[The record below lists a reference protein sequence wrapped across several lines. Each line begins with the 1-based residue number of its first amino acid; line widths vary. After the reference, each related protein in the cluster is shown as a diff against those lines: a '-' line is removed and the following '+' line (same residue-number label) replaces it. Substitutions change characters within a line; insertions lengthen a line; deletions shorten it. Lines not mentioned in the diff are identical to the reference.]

1 MLRLVAI
8 AALTIPLFF
17 LLLTLLSR
25 VGLSDDHA
33 AVAAMVTAFV
43 LAPMAFLKLRR
54 PATPDRPNGLPPESL
69 YVVTLTSDEIRVSHP
84 RRPTEAI
91 MLSELSE
98 VSIVTNDSGPWGTD
112 VWWLLLGAKPKS
124 GCSFPGGASGEE
136 TVLKFVQSLPGFSN
150 EAFVEAMGSTSN
162 ARFVCWRAGA

>member
-43 LAPMAFLKLRR
+43 LAPMAFLKLWR

-69 YVVTLTSDEIRVSHP
+69 YVVTLYASGQVTLTPSAELASLLKKRPTSDAAAALRCGWLDASATARAHP
-84 RRPTEAI
+84 
-91 MLSELSE
+91 
-98 VSIVTNDSGPWGTD
+98 
-112 VWWLLLGAKPKS
+112 
-124 GCSFPGGASGEE
+124 
-136 TVLKFVQSLPGFSN
+136 
-150 EAFVEAMGSTSN
+150 
-162 ARFVCWRAGA
+162 